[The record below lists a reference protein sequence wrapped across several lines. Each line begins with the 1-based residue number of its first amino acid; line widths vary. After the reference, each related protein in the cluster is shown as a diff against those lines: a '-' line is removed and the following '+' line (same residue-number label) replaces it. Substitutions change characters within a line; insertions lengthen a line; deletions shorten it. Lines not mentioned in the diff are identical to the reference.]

1 MNPSRIYRQIERNLP
16 VSLIAAAAWLA
27 AAAGEGMKGLMK

>member
-1 MNPSRIYRQIERNLP
+1 MKLIPSG
-16 VSLIAAAAWLA
+16 SLLAAAAWLA